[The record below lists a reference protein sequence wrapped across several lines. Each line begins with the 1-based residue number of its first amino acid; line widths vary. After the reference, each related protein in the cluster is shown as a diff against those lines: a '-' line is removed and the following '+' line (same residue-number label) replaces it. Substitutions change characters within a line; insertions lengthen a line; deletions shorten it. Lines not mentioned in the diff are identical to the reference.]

1 MIRAA
6 IVGIGWWGRMLVN
19 AVQGKSA
26 AIRFTAG
33 YTRTR
38 ATAEGFCAEHSIAL
52 ADDLDA
58 LLADPAVDAIVFAT
72 PHSQHGPQVEHA
84 AASGKPVFME
94 KPFTLDVGSAE
105 RALDAAARAGIV
117 LAVAYPRRFHPSVA
131 ELNGRITDG
140 RLGVLSHCQSEQTAP
155 AGLSMRADYWRSD
168 PVEAPAGAMTAT
180 GVHSVDLL
188 IHLFG
193 RIDEVYCLSHRRVM
207 ARLEDTTAVL
217 FGLANGMSATLYCS
231 LVTAVSARF
240 AVFGTKGCAELWTPE
255 FQFRFSPTPEGPRTG
270 RHAAATPEIIE
281 HKGFNALLA
290 ELEAFAAAIR
300 GEQAYPIPPG
310 DILHGVGVFE
320 AIVRSA
326 ERHQPVTVART

>member
-52 ADDLDA
+52 ANDLDA

-72 PHSQHGPQVEHA
+72 PHSQHGPQVERA
-84 AASGKPVFME
+84 AAAGKPVFME
-94 KPFTLDVGSAE
+94 KLSAALPSFGRGTEGAHRRRAARRLEPLPERADGTSRPLDARRLLALRPGGSAGRGNDRDR
-105 RALDAAARAGIV
+105 RAQ
-117 LAVAYPRRFHPSVA
+117 
-131 ELNGRITDG
+131 
-140 RLGVLSHCQSEQTAP
+140 C
-155 AGLSMRADYWRSD
+155 RS
-168 PVEAPAGAMTAT
+168 
-180 GVHSVDLL
+180 L

-270 RHAAATPEIIE
+270 RHAAAIPEIIE
-281 HKGFNALLA
+281 YKGFNTLLA
-290 ELEAFAAAIR
+290 ELEAFAAAS
-300 GEQAYPIPPG
+300 EVAHTSPPPG
-310 DILHGVGVFE
+310 AIICGVTRG
-320 AIVRSA
+320 
-326 ERHQPVTVART
+326 